1 MFLLLINYS
10 ACIII
15 MAKTENK
22 VLLII
27 KLMVFVLHK
36 KLVHHRLNIK
46 CPLITITELL
56 VHFNY
61 YSHLHLY
68 IQQME
73 FILFI
78 KYEVDKIIQ
87 YYSV

>member
-27 KLMVFVLHK
+27 KLMVLDLHK
-36 KLVHHRLNIK
+36 KNWCTTDLTLNA
-46 CPLITITELL
+46 
-56 VHFNY
+56 H
-61 YSHLHLY
+61 
-68 IQQME
+68 
-73 FILFI
+73 
-78 KYEVDKIIQ
+78 
-87 YYSV
+87 